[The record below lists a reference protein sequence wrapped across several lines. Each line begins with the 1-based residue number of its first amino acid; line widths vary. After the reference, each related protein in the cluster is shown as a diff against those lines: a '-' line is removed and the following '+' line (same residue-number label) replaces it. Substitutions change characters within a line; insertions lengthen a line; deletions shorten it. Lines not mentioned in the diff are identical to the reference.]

1 MIIKYFAWIRDIT
14 SVNEENLNDSSIIDV
29 NSLKKFISTKYPKLK
44 KHIDEDII
52 RISINLNYSYEN
64 DKISQSDEI
73 ALFPP
78 VSGG

>member
-29 NSLKKFISTKYPKLK
+29 NSLKKFIYTKYPKLK

>member
-52 RISINLNYSYEN
+52 RISIKLNYSYEN